1 MRVEL
6 AAAAPLRVLIV
17 DDEAPARQRLRDL
30 LGDVA
35 DACPHH
41 IVALAGNGVEALQV
55 LEQVAVDVAL
65 IDVRMPEMDGVELAR
80 HLSTLSSPPA
90 VIFVTAYEQY
100 AVEAFELAAVDYL
113 LKPVRAERLAAALQR
128 LRTRGKS
135 AAKVDAA
142 ALAALTASPRRHFSI
157 HQRGR
162 ILLVP
167 VEEVIYFKAE
177 LKYVSLH
184 TASAEYLLEESL
196 TRLEEEFGTRLLRIH
211 RNCLV
216 SRAAVCGAERDE
228 AAGADAPWQLR
239 LRGLDGMDGLLPV
252 SRRQWPQVRQA
263 LGL

>member
-1 MRVEL
+1 MKVEQ

-142 ALAALTASPRRHFSI
+142 ALAALTASPRRQFSI
-157 HQRGR
+157 HQ
-162 ILLVP
+162 
-167 VEEVIYFKAE
+167 
-177 LKYVSLH
+177 
-184 TASAEYLLEESL
+184 
-196 TRLEEEFGTRLLRIH
+196 LRIH

-228 AAGADAPWQLR
+228 AAGADGPWQLR
-239 LRGLDGMDGLLPV
+239 LRGLDGTDGLLPV